1 MPRKNNKKY
10 KYNKLIKTTPD
21 NADVCVICL
30 TSTTDDL
37 VKSNRTL
44 FDVSYGSTAA
54 PGTVAATVAATV
66 AEPPVRLRKI
76 HSDRLWRF
84 FGFTKEKRC
93 KKYYTQTC
101 KCNVWIHRGCME
113 MWMNTKLL
121 CPICMDPLYSTTY
134 YNYYIS
140 KYLEPTFHIMLLIWL
155 GKICLR
161 L

>member
-21 NADVCVICL
+21 NTDVCVICL
-30 TSTTDDL
+30 TSTADDL

-44 FDVSYGSTAA
+44 FQVSCEAYSA
-54 PGTVAATVAATV
+54 VAS
-66 AEPPVRLRKI
+66 AETPIRLRKI
-76 HSDRLWRF
+76 HSDRFWRC

-101 KCNVWIHRGCME
+101 DCNVWIHRGCME

-140 KYLEPTFHIMLLIWL
+140 KYWKTAVNVMLFVWL

-161 L
+161 I